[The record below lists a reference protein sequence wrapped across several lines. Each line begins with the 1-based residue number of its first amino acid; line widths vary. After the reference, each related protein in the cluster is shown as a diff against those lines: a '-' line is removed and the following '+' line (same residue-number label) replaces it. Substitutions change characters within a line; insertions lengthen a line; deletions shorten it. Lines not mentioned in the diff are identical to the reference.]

1 MGYMSEKQLGVI
13 LNLIQ
18 TESNN
23 TVSYLLFGFIFQKLS
38 VRGKG
43 TEGGETIYSGFELLF
58 NLTVVVRQLV
68 TCLNRSLYTIQQIT
82 NCLFNTY
89 LLWPLTL
96 KKIGG

>member
-23 TVSYLLFGFIFQKLS
+23 TVSCLLFGFIFTKLS

-58 NLTVVVRQLV
+58 NLTVVARQLV
-68 TCLNRSLYTIQQIT
+68 DWL
-82 NCLFNTY
+82 LFIYKSTTHQVFVI
-89 LLWPLTL
+89 WA
-96 KKIGG
+96 GS